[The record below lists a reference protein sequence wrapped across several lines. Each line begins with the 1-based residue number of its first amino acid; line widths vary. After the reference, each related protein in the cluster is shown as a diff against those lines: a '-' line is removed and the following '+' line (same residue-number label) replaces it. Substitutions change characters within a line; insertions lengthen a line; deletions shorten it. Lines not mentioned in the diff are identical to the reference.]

1 MNPGD
6 PFEVSAVAWN
16 TLMDVAK
23 AQTSFGGRPAGPVAR
38 QSVIIQVKNESG
50 SDLNRNS
57 IVGLV
62 RPVFTP
68 EDSTNAFLRE
78 VAFRAVKPDITLH
91 KRRYAVLLD
100 PAKDGRFARAYV
112 SGICQVKVDVRDTSH
127 EFAVIGNNNA
137 ANLVSSRHGHA
148 QILWTEGDDGY
159 GVFDGYGYGTGVQW
173 AVVRLGVTMSSTA
186 IGKANGDITPR
197 VGSTFGTGRVD
208 LYRASFDAYGTATA
222 DGPVETIDVLNS
234 SAEEFGA
241 YGTGI
246 PDGME
251 VSVWWDADDVAW
263 VAPLECSVH

>member
-23 AQTSFGGRPAGPVAR
+23 SQTSFGGRPAGPVAR

-112 SGICQVKVDVRDTSH
+112 SGICQAKVDMVDTSH
-127 EFAVIGNNNA
+127 EFANIVDAETGH
-137 ANLVSSRHGHA
+137 LKSSRHGHA

-159 GVFDGYGYGTGVQW
+159 GSYGAYGYDTGVQW
-173 AVVRLGVTMSSTA
+173 AIVRLGVTMSCVA
-186 IGKANGDITPR
+186 IGKANGAISARSGPTY
-197 VGSTFGTGRVD
+197 GTGRVD
-208 LYRASFDAYGTATA
+208 LYRSYSGSE
-222 DGPVETIDVLNS
+222 DGPIETIDVLNACADTSPSGVIS
-234 SAEEFGA
+234 SGKYCAVA
-241 YGTGI
+241 
-246 PDGME
+246 
-251 VSVWWDADDVAW
+251 WDADDVAW
-263 VAPLECSVH
+263 VTPIECG